1 MHESIRVL
9 KKEIDKNQEII
20 RIEKGKYKKETDE
33 TMKAQIEQ
41 CIDVF
46 EFRNEELR
54 QGIQLIEQALDM
66 A

>member
-1 MHESIRVL
+1 MHESIKVL
-9 KKEIDKNQEII
+9 RKEIDKNQEII

-33 TMKAQIEQ
+33 TMKTQIKH

-54 QGIQLIEQALDM
+54 QAIQLIEQALK
-66 A
+66 